1 MKLLTRFTLCIAA
14 LLSAVYI
21 NAQEFTYK
29 QPPVEILELIQAQP
43 IPDVIFSNNQKMGV
57 ITQRNSSM
65 SDLSYIAG
73 PEIRVAG
80 LRIDPIFSNT
90 RQVFV
95 NKMSLLNVET
105 GVTTAVADIPDNAR
119 ILNVKWSPSGKYI
132 CFTNNGKESVEL
144 WRVDVLSAKAVKLN
158 ALPLNA
164 VLGDPYLFL
173 DDERILYKSVPGNAG
188 QVPSAPLLPNGPVV
202 QEHKGG
208 AQSARTNPD
217 MITSYYDEQLFEY
230 YATAQ
235 LTILS
240 EAGNE
245 NIGKPALYRNISLS
259 PNKAYMIVT
268 TVKKPYSYQRG
279 FQSYPYLSEVIGLDG
294 KQVKLLEENKTG
306 NLSMRPDEERASDF
320 VFEQQQKDLTKQKD
334 TTKSTAKKN
343 RESGWSWRAD
353 KPQTLVWNESE
364 MPLRGGRGPGRQGT
378 GVQPAVSDSTAS
390 NQDDTTKKDA
400 PKQIVF
406 VYQQE
411 APFTGVKQLVIKNE
425 GRVEGILWNS
435 DKFAVFTSTDTKAKQ
450 RVMYSFVPCDTTSKP
465 QPIISQTTEQD
476 TTGKFPVIGRPY
488 MVTNTFGE
496 KVIYSDEKNNFI
508 ILTDSRRRDAA
519 GDNFWFIDRLN
530 LKSKKTETLWSGKAP
545 YIESVEAIIDFK
557 NLKFISKKE
566 SVNDVPNYFVV
577 DLKAKNSRQITQFSD
592 PYPAVQKM
600 QRRFIEYKR
609 ADGLTLTA
617 NLYLP
622 AGYDPSKDGKLPVF
636 MWGYPYEYKTKA
648 EAEKRRAAR
657 YAFARPGY
665 ASPIFW
671 ATQGYA
677 VLDDFA
683 VPIVAEAKN
692 KEPNDRFLK
701 ELIMDAEA
709 VIKYIDSIGVGD
721 KNRVAVGGHS
731 YGAFM
736 TANLLAHTKL
746 FKAGIARS
754 GAYNRSLTPFG
765 FQSEPRNYWKA
776 QQLYNEMSPFNYAD
790 KIKAP
795 ILLIH
800 GQIDNNQGTFPVQS
814 ERMFHALVGL
824 GGVAKYV
831 QLPFEAHRYSAKESV
846 LHVLYETNEW
856 LNKYVKGSK

>member
-1 MKLLTRFTLCIAA
+1 MKLFLKITLCLTA
-14 LLSAVYI
+14 LLFTFSI
-21 NAQEFTYK
+21 SAQEFTYK
-29 QPPVEILELIQAQP
+29 QPPVEILELMSAQP
-43 IPDVIFSNNQKMGV
+43 VPEVILSNNQKFGV
-57 ITQRNSSM
+57 VTQRKSSM
-65 SDLSYIAG
+65 SELSYIAG

-80 LRIDPIFSNT
+80 LRIDPIFNTT
-90 RQVFV
+90 RQVFI
-95 NKMSLLNVET
+95 NKVTILNIET
-105 GVTTAVADIPDNAR
+105 GSISEIKGIPEDAK
-119 ILNVKWSPSGKYI
+119 ILNIKWSPTNRYI
-132 CFTNNGKESVEL
+132 CFTNNAKASVEI
-144 WRVDVLSAKAVKLN
+144 WRVNIATFNAEKLN
-158 ALPLNA
+158 TLPLNA
-164 VLGDPYLFL
+164 VLGDPYMFL
-173 DDERILYKSVPGNAG
+173 DDERILYKSVPSDAVT
-188 QVPSAPLLPNGPVV
+188 VPAAPTLPRGPVV

-208 AQSARTNPD
+208 SQSARTNPD
-217 MITSYYDEQLFEY
+217 MITSFYDEQLFEY
-230 YATAQ
+230 YASAQ
-235 LTILS
+235 LTIYS
-240 EAGNE
+240 PSGNE
-245 NIGKPALYRNISLS
+245 TIGKRALYRNISLS
-259 PNKAYMIVT
+259 PNKSYLIVT
-268 TVKKPYSYQRG
+268 TINKPYSYQRG

-306 NLSMRPDEERASDF
+306 NLSMRGDELPE
-320 VFEQQQKDLTKQKD
+320 FEYEYAQHEYSQQRDSSKTQL
-334 TTKSTAKKN
+334 KKF

-364 MPLRGGRGPGRQGT
+364 TPIHSGRGPGGQGT
-378 GVQPAVSDSTAS
+378 DIQPAVADSTS
-390 NQDDTTKKDA
+390 TKQDDTTKKEA

-411 APFTGVKQLVIKNE
+411 APFKGEKQLVLKNE
-425 GRVEGILWNS
+425 GKVEGILWNS
-435 DKFAVFTSTDTKAKQ
+435 DKFAVFTRTDTKAKQ
-450 RVMYSFVPCDTTSKP
+450 RISYTFIPCDTTVKP
-465 QPIISQTTEQD
+465 QAIIWQSTEQD

-488 MVTNTFGE
+488 MVNNTFGE
-496 KVIYSDEKNNFI
+496 KIIYTDDKNTY
-508 ILTDSRRRDAA
+508 ILLSDSRRKDEA
-519 GDNFWFIDRLN
+519 GDNFWFIDKLTLRTK
-530 LKSKKTETLWSGKAP
+530 KSENIWSGKAP
-545 YIESVEAIIDFK
+545 YIETIEAIIDFK

-566 SVNDVPNYFVV
+566 SAKDVPNYYIF
-577 DLKAKNSRQITQFSD
+577 DLKGKNAKQLTFFPD
-592 PYPAVQKM
+592 PYPSVQKM

-609 ADGLTLTA
+609 ADGVTLTA

-622 AGYDPSKDGKLPVF
+622 AGYNPANDGKLPVF
-636 MWGYPYEYKTKA
+636 MWGYPYEFKTKA

-683 VPIVAEAKN
+683 VPIIAEAKN

-709 VIKYIDSIGVGD
+709 AITYIDSIGVGD

-765 FQSEPRNYWKA
+765 FQSEPRNYWKG
-776 QQLYNEMSPFNYAD
+776 QQLYNDMSPFNYAD
-790 KIKAP
+790 KIKTP

-800 GQIDNNQGTFPVQS
+800 GQIDNNQGTFPIQS

-824 GGVAKYV
+824 GGTTRYV
-831 QLPFEAHRYSAKESV
+831 QLPFEAHRYSAKESI

-856 LNKYVKGSK
+856 LNKYVKR